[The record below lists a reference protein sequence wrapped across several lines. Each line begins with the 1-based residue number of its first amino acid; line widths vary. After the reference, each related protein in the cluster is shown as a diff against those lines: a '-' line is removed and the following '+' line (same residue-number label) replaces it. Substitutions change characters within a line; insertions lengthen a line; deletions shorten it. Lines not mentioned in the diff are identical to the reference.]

1 MSLVILFA
9 IDRTLKNNA
18 TTNLSFQQR
27 RKNGII
33 DVVTLISPVVCRR
46 SRNDALENTRQQVVQ
61 RARTQIC
68 SQLTAMRRLQAY
80 LDTYKL
86 DGWRSSN
93 QEKLKPTAELAKKR
107 ADIFHRKLKVRRL
120 FETLNY
126 DQRKLEKYKCREDS
140 DGEIECDDVVCCEC
154 GSGDCEEDPYENDV
168 VFCDGYCDLAYHM
181 KCVKPPLKPEDVPKG
196 DEGWLCPTCDC
207 RVDVIYYL
215 NLDHD
220 QKLEIETCTH
230 LDVFKEEQELFD
242 KGIIPGTARFH
253 LHGENE
259 EDVWPSDESEDE
271 DFKQKNEKDDGKD
284 DSDESL
290 SGSAIPE
297 ASNDSETSSSS
308 ESSSSSSSSDSAVII
323 EGPRRRTKVDYVKLN
338 GDLFGDAVLDGDEEE
353 KKDIKQPIDRRAQI
367 AALVALKK
375 KNDDDDNNNNNN
387 KKKIRNKK
395 WNKNGVTTTSPPAR
409 SGTTRKRPLT
419 TSRGNNGRRTKDKAS
434 MSTPTK
440 KRRGKSSS
448 HSSPFTSKAH
458 ETKKSRTLS
467 PARRGGRKRSF

>member
-1 MSLVILFA
+1 MQ
-9 IDRTLKNNA
+9 
-18 TTNLSFQQR
+18 LSA
-27 RKNGII
+27 
-33 DVVTLISPVVCRR
+33 LRR
-46 SRNDALENTRQQVVQ
+46 S
-61 RARTQIC
+61 
-68 SQLTAMRRLQAY
+68 QAY
-80 LDTYKL
+80 LDTYTL

-93 QEKLKPTAELAKKR
+93 QEKLKPIAELAKKR
-107 ADIFHRKLKVRRL
+107 EDIFFRKLKVREL
-120 FETLNY
+120 FEKLNY
-126 DQRKLEKYKCREDS
+126 DEKKLEKYKCKEDE
-140 DGEIECDDVVCCEC
+140 DGEIECEDVVCCEC
-154 GSGDCEEDPYENDV
+154 GSGECNEEENDV

-181 KCVKPPLKPEDVPKG
+181 KCVKPPLKPEDIPKG
-196 DEGWLCPTCDC
+196 DEGWLCPLCDC

-215 NLDHD
+215 NLDYD
-220 QKLEIETCTH
+220 QRLDIETCTH
-230 LDVFKEEQELFD
+230 LDVFKKEQDMFD
-242 KGIIPGTARFH
+242 KGIIPGTSRFY

-271 DFKQKNEKDDGKD
+271 DFKEKNEKDDGKD

-290 SGSAIPE
+290 SGSAVVPQ
-297 ASNDSETSSSS
+297 SSSDSDDSEN
-308 ESSSSSSSSDSAVII
+308 SSSSSSSDSAIII

-367 AALVALKK
+367 AGLVALKK
-375 KNDDDDNNNNNN
+375 KNDDDNNNNN

-419 TSRGNNGRRTKDKAS
+419 TSRGNNGRRTKDNKAS

-448 HSSPFTSKAH
+448 HSSPFTLPKPKAH
-458 ETKKSRTLS
+458 ETKNSRTLS
-467 PARRGGRKRSF
+467 PARGGRKRSF